1 MAGQGD
7 LLQVSGRGVATD
19 QSENAGFGRGAAVQ
33 IVSPPFDHCL
43 ISATSRA
50 LWRITAGSQIFPTY
64 GIMYGVKRTT
74 IYLPED
80 LKGALA
86 RAAHE
91 EGRTEADLIREG
103 IETFLRSRDP
113 EPRVP
118 LFTSGIPDLAEN
130 VDKLLA
136 GFGEG

>member
-1 MAGQGD
+1 M
-7 LLQVSGRGVATD
+7 
-19 QSENAGFGRGAAVQ
+19 
-33 IVSPPFDHCL
+33 
-43 ISATSRA
+43 
-50 LWRITAGSQIFPTY
+50 Y

-80 LKGALA
+80 LKSTLA
-86 RAAHE
+86 RAAEE

-103 IETFLRSRDP
+103 IERLLRSRHPD
-113 EPRVP
+113 PRVP
-118 LFTSGIPDLAEN
+118 LFTSGKPDLAEN

>member
-1 MAGQGD
+1 
-7 LLQVSGRGVATD
+7 LSSGGPSRSRQDTRGHA
-19 QSENAGFGRGAAVQ
+19 SETVRDREAEGSNP
-33 IVSPPFDHCL
+33 SPPTKIKFKIDD
-43 ISATSRA
+43 SARY
-50 LWRITAGSQIFPTY
+50 LEPLDLGWITDFPTY
-64 GIMYGVKRTT
+64 GIMYGMKRTT

-80 LKGALA
+80 LKGSLA

-91 EGRTEADLIREG
+91 DGRTEADLIREG
-103 IETFLRSRDP
+103 IETFLRSRRP

-118 LFTSGIPDLAEN
+118 LFTSGKPDLAEN

>member
-1 MAGQGD
+1 
-7 LLQVSGRGVATD
+7 
-19 QSENAGFGRGAAVQ
+19 
-33 IVSPPFDHCL
+33 
-43 ISATSRA
+43 
-50 LWRITAGSQIFPTY
+50 
-64 GIMYGVKRTT
+64 MYGVKRTT

-80 LKGALA
+80 LKGSLA

-103 IETFLRSRDP
+103 IETFLRSRHP

-130 VDKLLA
+130 ADKLLA